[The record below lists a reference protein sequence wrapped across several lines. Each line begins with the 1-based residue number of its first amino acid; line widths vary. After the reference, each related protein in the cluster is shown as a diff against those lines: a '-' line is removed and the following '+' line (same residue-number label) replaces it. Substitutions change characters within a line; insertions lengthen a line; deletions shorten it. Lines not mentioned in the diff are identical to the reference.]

1 MSKWVLFMAVLGTL
15 VAAGSAY
22 AAGDAAAGLCSSAR
36 GEPRASAMSAAS
48 ADSASNARRARLP
61 IG

>member
-22 AAGDAAAGLCSSAR
+22 AAGDAAAGKEVFR
-36 GEPRASAMSAAS
+36 
-48 ADSASNARRARLP
+48 NARSVTRRKPARTRSAP
-61 IG
+61 AWRG